1 MFYKIVKPIAR
12 AFCRIFF
19 RVEINGEENFLR
31 GPFMVC
37 ANHSS
42 NWDPVMLLLFI
53 KRKIHFLGKQEL
65 FKNPFLRYIVS
76 SFGMIPI
83 KRGQADMTAV
93 KAAIKV
99 LDSGEILGIF
109 PSGRRNKKLEKGQ
122 AKSGAAMIGTRC
134 GSKVVPLS
142 IISSYKPFSKVK
154 INIGKPIDLSEYK
167 GKKLTSD
174 ELLEISD
181 NIYDK
186 IIELSKR

>member
-65 FKNPFLRYIVS
+65 FKNKFFDTAMRALGAFPV
-76 SFGMIPI
+76 
-83 KRGQADMTAV
+83 KRG
-93 KAAIKV
+93 
-99 LDSGEILGIF
+99 
-109 PSGRRNKKLEKGQ
+109 
-122 AKSGAAMIGTRC
+122 KSG
-134 GSKVVPLS
+134 K
-142 IISSYKPFSKVK
+142 
-154 INIGKPIDLSEYK
+154 KPI
-167 GKKLTSD
+167 
-174 ELLEISD
+174 
-181 NIYDK
+181 
-186 IIELSKR
+186 

>member
-1 MFYKIVKPIAR
+1 
-12 AFCRIFF
+12 
-19 RVEINGEENFLR
+19 
-31 GPFMVC
+31 
-37 ANHSS
+37 
-42 NWDPVMLLLFI
+42 
-53 KRKIHFLGKQEL
+53 
-65 FKNPFLRYIVS
+65 
-76 SFGMIPI
+76 
-83 KRGQADMTAV
+83 MTAV